1 MGAHSRNGGVAGY
14 TTGPGAGPGAGAAGV
29 AYGVQRGEMNAALRR
44 SARATGELVGALR
57 TGLPAMAGL
66 VPLTA
71 ALALSLLLLPWLPSA
86 VKPLR
91 ALANAERRRAG
102 RVLGREIPEPY
113 RPSSGEGLGEAR
125 RLLRSP
131 STWRDA
137 AWMAA
142 HGLTALMAAAVAVA
156 VWPAIPFTL
165 SLPLW
170 WWAAPEGSQAAFITL
185 DSWPKALT
193 MPFLQGAFDLAIL
206 LWLVPRL
213 LRWQARLAEVLLSP
227 TRRTSLA
234 ERVEE
239 LTETRAEALEAH
251 GAELRRIERD
261 LHDGTQAQ
269 LVAAA
274 LRLGLA
280 DRRFDADPDAARTLF
295 LEARNGVEEALTQ
308 LRTVIRGIYPPILS
322 DRGLA
327 GALRALAAAQPIPV
341 ELHVEE
347 ARAPAAV
354 EAAAYFV
361 VAEALTNIARHSGAR
376 HGWVALRREPARLT
390 IIVRDDG
397 KGGADPDRGS
407 GLAGIRR
414 RVAALD
420 GTTRLDS
427 PDGEGTT
434 LQVELPCGS

>member
-1 MGAHSRNGGVAGY
+1 MR
-14 TTGPGAGPGAGAAGV
+14 T
-29 AYGVQRGEMNAALRR
+29 ALKR
-44 SARATGELVGALR
+44 SVDATRELVGALR
-57 TGLPAMAGL
+57 TAVPALFGLAPLIAFL
-66 VPLTA
+66 V
-71 ALALSLLLLPWLPSA
+71 LLPVVLPWLPSA
-86 VKPLR
+86 VRPLR
-91 ALANAERRRAG
+91 RLANAERRRAG
-102 RVLGREIPEPY
+102 RLLGREIPEPY
-113 RPSSGEGLGEAR
+113 RPVGDGLAEGR
-125 RLLRSP
+125 RLLASRA
-131 STWRDA
+131 TWRDA
-137 AWMAA
+137 AWMAV
-142 HGLTALMAAAVAVA
+142 HGLTGLQAALIAVAI
-156 VWPAIPFTL
+156 WPAIPFTL

-170 WWAAPEGSQAAFITL
+170 WWAAPEGSQSAFITL

-193 MPFLQGAFDLAIL
+193 MPFVQGAFDLLVL

-213 LRWQARLAEVLLSP
+213 VRWQARLAAALLGP
-227 TRRTSLA
+227 TRRTSLS

-280 DRRFDADPDAARTLF
+280 DRRFGTDPDAARTLF
-295 LEARNGVEEALTQ
+295 LEAREGIEEALTQ

-327 GALRALAAAQPIPV
+327 GALRALAAGQPIPV
-341 ELHVEE
+341 ELDV
-347 ARAPAAV
+347 ADGRAPAAV

-361 VAEALTNIARHSGAR
+361 VAEALTNIAKHSGAR
-376 HGWVALRREPARLT
+376 HGWVVLRRDPARLV
-390 IIVRDDG
+390 ISVRDDG

-420 GTTRLDS
+420 GTTRIHS

-434 LQVELPCGS
+434 LEVELPCGS

>member
-1 MGAHSRNGGVAGY
+1 MNGVLRSGANGTVRL
-14 TTGPGAGPGAGAAGV
+14 V
-29 AYGVQRGEMNAALRR
+29 AALRT
-44 SARATGELVGALR
+44 A
-57 TGLPAMAGL
+57 LPALFGVPVVLL
-66 VPLTA
+66 VLV
-71 ALALSLLLLPWLPSA
+71 LAPILLPWLPEA
-86 VKPLR
+86 VRPLR

-102 RVLGREIPEPY
+102 ALLGREIPAPY
-113 RPSSGEGLGEAR
+113 RPMRGTSIERGLV
-125 RLLRSP
+125 LLRSP
-131 STWRDA
+131 DTWRDVG
-137 AWMAA
+137 WMAA
-142 HGLTALMAAAVAVA
+142 HGFTGLLAGVVAIGL
-156 VWPAIPFTL
+156 WPATPVSF

-193 MPFLQGAFDLAIL
+193 MPFVQGASYAFLL
-206 LWLVPRL
+206 LWLVPRAAV
-213 LRWQARLAEVLLSP
+213 WQARLAETLLRP
-227 TRRTSLA
+227 TRRTSLS

-239 LTETRAEALEAH
+239 LTETRAGALEAH

-295 LEARNGVEEALTQ
+295 LEAREGVEEALTQ
-308 LRTVIRGIYPPILS
+308 LRSVVRGIYPPILS
-322 DRGLA
+322 DRGLG
-327 GALRALAAAQPIPV
+327 GALRALAGGQPVPV
-341 ELHVEE
+341 ELDVADAD

-361 VAEALTNIARHSGAR
+361 VAEALTNVAKHSGAR
-376 HGWVALRREPARLT
+376 RAAVTVRRDGDRLLVR
-390 IIVRDDG
+390 VRDDG
-397 KGGADPDRGS
+397 KGGADPARGT

-420 GTTRLDS
+420 GAVRVHS

-434 LQVELPCGS
+434 LDVDLPCGS

>member
-1 MGAHSRNGGVAGY
+1 MSGAF
-14 TTGPGAGPGAGAAGV
+14 
-29 AYGVQRGEMNAALRR
+29 RR
-44 SARATGELVGALR
+44 SAHATGQLAGGLR
-57 TGLPAMAGL
+57 TAVPALLGLAPLAAFL
-66 VPLTA
+66 VLIV
-71 ALALSLLLLPWLPSA
+71 LVLPWLPTA

-102 RVLGREIPEPY
+102 RILGREIPEPY
-113 RPSSGEGLGEAR
+113 RPMRGEGAGEAR

-131 STWRDA
+131 DTWRDV
-137 AWMAA
+137 AWMVA
-142 HGLTALMAAAVAVA
+142 HGFTGLQAAAIGVMI
-156 VWPAIPFTL
+156 WPAIPYTL

-170 WWAAPEGSQAAFITL
+170 WWAVPEGSTSAFIVL
-185 DSWPKALT
+185 DGWPKALT
-193 MPFLQGAFDLAIL
+193 MPFLQGAFNLAVL

-213 LRWQARLAEVLLSP
+213 ARWQARLAEALLGP
-227 TRRTSLA
+227 TRRTSLT

-280 DRRFDADPDAARTLF
+280 DRRFDADPDAARALF
-295 LEARNGVEEALTQ
+295 LEARDGVEEALAQ
-308 LRTVIRGIYPPILS
+308 LRTVVRGIYPPILS

-327 GALRALAAAQPIPV
+327 GALGALAAAAPIPIDLGI
-341 ELHVEE
+341 EIDH
-347 ARAPAAV
+347 RAPAAV

-361 VAEALTNIARHSGAR
+361 VAEALTNIAKHSGAR
-376 HGWVALRREPARLT
+376 RGLVRVRREPARLT
-390 IIVRDDG
+390 ITVRDDG
-397 KGGADPDRGS
+397 KGGADPGRGS

-420 GTTRLDS
+420 GATRIDS
-427 PDGEGTT
+427 PDGGGTT
-434 LQVELPCGS
+434 LEVDLPCGS

>member
-1 MGAHSRNGGVAGY
+1 
-14 TTGPGAGPGAGAAGV
+14 
-29 AYGVQRGEMNAALRR
+29 MNVEATLDRTLRR
-44 SARATGELVGALR
+44 SAGATVRLVSALR
-57 TGLPAMAGL
+57 TAVPAMLGL
-66 VPLTA
+66 APLA
-71 ALALSLLLLPWLPSA
+71 ALLVLIVPALPWLPEA

-91 ALANAERRRAG
+91 ALADAERRRAG
-102 RVLGREIPEPY
+102 ALLGREIPAPY
-113 RPSSGEGLGEAR
+113 RPGGTGLRQGLA
-125 RLLRSP
+125 LVRSP
-131 STWRDA
+131 VFWRDA

-142 HGLTALMAAAVAVA
+142 HGLTGLTAAAVAVA

-170 WWAAPEGSQAAFITL
+170 WWAAPEGSQSAFITL

-193 MPFLQGAFDLAIL
+193 MPFLQGALDLFIL
-206 LWLVPRL
+206 VWLVPRL
-213 LRWQARLAEVLLSP
+213 ARWQARLAEVLLRP

-239 LTETRAEALEAH
+239 LAETRAGALEAH

-280 DRRFDADPDAARTLF
+280 DRRFDTDPAAARALF
-295 LEARNGVEEALTQ
+295 LDAREGVEEALAQ

-327 GALRALAAAQPIPV
+327 GALTALAAGQPIPIEISV
-341 ELHVEE
+341 D
-347 ARAPAAV
+347 AGRAPAAV

-361 VAEALTNIARHSGAR
+361 VAEALTNIAKHSGAG
-376 HGWVALRREPARLT
+376 HGSVTVRREGPLLRIT
-390 IIVRDDG
+390 VRDDG
-397 KGGADPDRGS
+397 KGGADDGRGS

-420 GTTRLDS
+420 GSTRIDS
-427 PDGEGTT
+427 PAGAGTV
-434 LQVELPCGS
+434 LEVDLPCGS

>member
-1 MGAHSRNGGVAGY
+1 MTSETSRDL
-14 TTGPGAGPGAGAAGV
+14 
-29 AYGVQRGEMNAALRR
+29 RGALRR
-44 SARATGELVGALR
+44 SADATGQLVGALR
-57 TGLPAMAGL
+57 TGLPALLGL

-71 ALALSLLLLPWLPSA
+71 FLALMWIALPWLPSA

-102 RVLGREIPEPY
+102 RILGREIPEPY
-113 RPSSGEGLGEAR
+113 RPPRDGGLREAR
-125 RLLRSP
+125 RLVRSP
-131 STWRDA
+131 DTWRDA
-137 AWMAA
+137 AWMAV
-142 HGLTALMAAAVAVA
+142 HGLTCLQAAVIAVGIWAA
-156 VWPAIPFTL
+156 VPYTL

-170 WWAAPEGSQAAFITL
+170 WWAAPEGSVAAFVTL
-185 DSWPKALT
+185 DGWPKALT
-193 MPFLQGAFDLAIL
+193 LPFLQGALDVFIL
-206 LWLVPRL
+206 LWLVPRFA
-213 LRWQARLAEVLLSP
+213 RWQARLAEVLLTP
-227 TRRTSLA
+227 TTRTSLS

-280 DRRFDADPDAARTLF
+280 DRRFEADPDAARELF
-295 LEARNGVEEALTQ
+295 LEAREGVEEALVQ

-327 GALRALAAAQPIPV
+327 GALRALAAGQPIPV
-341 ELHVEE
+341 ELDIDMGGAAEG
-347 ARAPAAV
+347 RAPAAV

-361 VAEALTNIARHSGAR
+361 VAEALTNIAKHSGAR
-376 HGWVALRREPARLT
+376 NGRVAVRRAPGRLT
-390 IIVRDDG
+390 IAVRDDG

-420 GTTRLDS
+420 GATRIDS

-434 LQVELPCGS
+434 LTVDLPCGS

>member
-1 MGAHSRNGGVAGY
+1 MTSGG
-14 TTGPGAGPGAGAAGV
+14 
-29 AYGVQRGEMNAALRR
+29 RLFER
-44 SARATGELVGALR
+44 SARATGQLAGALR
-57 TGLPAMAGL
+57 TAVPAMFGL
-66 VPLTA
+66 APLMFF
-71 ALALSLLLLPWLPSA
+71 LMLSVLVLPWLPTA
-86 VKPLR
+86 VRPLR

-102 RVLGREIPEPY
+102 GVLGREIPEPY
-113 RPSSGEGLGEAR
+113 APMRGDGAGEAH
-125 RLLRSP
+125 RLVRSP
-131 STWRDA
+131 DTWRDI
-137 AWMAA
+137 AWMVA
-142 HGLTALMAAAVAVA
+142 HGFTGVVAGVLAVGL
-156 VWPAIPFTL
+156 WPAIPYTL

-170 WWAAPEGSQAAFITL
+170 WWAAPEGSTSAFIVL

-193 MPFLQGAFDLAIL
+193 MPFLQAAFNLLIL

-213 LRWQARLAEVLLSP
+213 ARWQARLAELLLSP
-227 TRRTSLA
+227 TRRRSLA

-280 DRRFDADPDAARTLF
+280 DRRFAADPDAARELF
-295 LEARNGVEEALTQ
+295 LEAREGVEEALTQ

-327 GALRALAAAQPIPV
+327 GALRALAAAGPIPI
-341 ELHVEE
+341 ELDIDAADETYG
-347 ARAPAAV
+347 RAPAAV

-376 HGWVALRREPARLT
+376 HGWVTVRREPARLT
-390 IIVRDDG
+390 ITVRDDG
-397 KGGADPDRGS
+397 KGGADAGRGS

-420 GTTRLDS
+420 GVTRIDS
-427 PDGEGTT
+427 PDGGGTT
-434 LQVELPCGS
+434 LEVDLPCGS

>member
-1 MGAHSRNGGVAGY
+1 MSSDIGQAV
-14 TTGPGAGPGAGAAGV
+14 
-29 AYGVQRGEMNAALRR
+29 RR
-44 SARATGELVGALR
+44 SARATRQVAGGLVTAVPALF
-57 TGLPAMAGL
+57 GL
-66 VPLTA
+66 VPLA
-71 ALALSLLLLPWLPSA
+71 AFLVLIVIALPWLPTA
-86 VKPLR
+86 VRPLR

-113 RPSSGEGLGEAR
+113 RPSRGQGLDEAR
-125 RLLRSP
+125 RLVRAP
-131 STWRDA
+131 DTWRDI
-137 AWMAA
+137 AWMVG
-142 HGLTALMAAAVAVA
+142 HGFTGLIAGVFAVGL
-156 VWPAIPFTL
+156 WPAIPYTL

-170 WWAAPEGSQAAFITL
+170 WWAAPDGSTSAFIVL

-193 MPFLQGAFDLAIL
+193 MPFVQGAFDLFLL
-206 LWLVPRL
+206 LWLVPRFA
-213 LRWQARLAEVLLSP
+213 RWQARFAERLLGP
-227 TRRTSLA
+227 TRGTSLS

-280 DRRFDADPDAARTLF
+280 DRRFTADPDAARTLF
-295 LEARNGVEEALTQ
+295 LEAREGIEEALTQ

-327 GALRALAAAQPIPV
+327 GALNALAAAQPIPV
-341 ELHVEE
+341 ETDVRVDR
-347 ARAPAAV
+347 RAPAAV

-376 HGWVALRREPARLT
+376 HGWVVVRREPARLAVT
-390 IIVRDDG
+390 VRDDG
-397 KGGADPDRGS
+397 KGGADPGRGS
-407 GLAGIRR
+407 GLSGIRR

-420 GTTRLDS
+420 GTTRIHS

-434 LQVELPCGS
+434 LEVDLPCGS

>member
-1 MGAHSRNGGVAGY
+1 MDG
-14 TTGPGAGPGAGAAGV
+14 
-29 AYGVQRGEMNAALRR
+29 ALRR
-44 SARATGELVGALR
+44 SADATAELVRALR
-57 TGLPAMAGL
+57 TGLPALAGL
-66 VPLTA
+66 VPLA
-71 ALALSLLLLPWLPSA
+71 AVLALLPIALPSLPSA

-91 ALANAERRRAG
+91 ALASAERRRAG

-113 RPSSGEGLGEAR
+113 PPSRGEGLAEAR

-131 STWRDA
+131 STWRDV
-137 AWMAA
+137 AWLAL
-142 HGLTALMAAAVAVA
+142 HGVTALGTAMIAVGI
-156 VWPAIPFTL
+156 WPSIPFTL

-170 WWAAPEGSQAAFITL
+170 WWAAPEGSQSAFITL

-193 MPFLQGAFDLAIL
+193 MPFLQGAFDLAVL

-213 LRWQARLAEVLLSP
+213 VRWQARLAEALLSP

-280 DRRFDADPDAARTLF
+280 DRRFDGDPEAARALF
-295 LEARNGVEEALTQ
+295 LEAREGIEEALTQ

-327 GALRALAAAQPIPV
+327 GALRALAAGQPIPV
-341 ELHVEE
+341 EMDVEDG
-347 ARAPAAV
+347 RAPAAV

-361 VAEALTNIARHSGAR
+361 VAEALTNIAKHSGAR
-376 HGWVALRREPARLT
+376 HGRVAVRREPGRLT
-390 IIVRDDG
+390 ISVRDDG

-434 LQVELPCGS
+434 LEVELPCGS

>member
-1 MGAHSRNGGVAGY
+1 MTGDIGGAF
-14 TTGPGAGPGAGAAGV
+14 
-29 AYGVQRGEMNAALRR
+29 RR
-44 SARATGELVGALR
+44 SAHATRDLAGGLR
-57 TGLPAMAGL
+57 TAVPALFGLAPL
-66 VPLTA
+66 VAFLV
-71 ALALSLLLLPWLPSA
+71 LIVLVLPWLPAA
-86 VKPLR
+86 VQPLR
-91 ALANAERRRAG
+91 ALANTERRRAG
-102 RVLGREIPEPY
+102 RILGREIPEPY
-113 RPSSGEGLGEAR
+113 APMRGEGASEAR
-125 RLLRSP
+125 RLVRSP
-131 STWRDA
+131 DTWRDV
-137 AWMAA
+137 AWMVA
-142 HGLTALMAAAVAVA
+142 HGLTGLQAAVLAVLI
-156 VWPAIPFTL
+156 WPAIPYTL

-170 WWAAPEGSQAAFITL
+170 WWAAPEGSTSAFITL
-185 DSWPKALT
+185 DGWPKALT
-193 MPFLQGAFDLAIL
+193 MPFVQTAFNLALL

-213 LRWQARLAEVLLSP
+213 ARWQARLAEALLGP

-280 DRRFDADPDAARTLF
+280 DRRFDADPDAARALF
-295 LEARNGVEEALTQ
+295 LQARDGVEEALAQ

-327 GALRALAAAQPIPV
+327 GALAALAAAAPIPID
-341 ELHVEE
+341 LGIDIDH
-347 ARAPAAV
+347 RAPAAV

-361 VAEALTNIARHSGAR
+361 VAEALTNIAKHSGAR
-376 HGWVALRREPARLT
+376 HGLVTVRREPARLT

-397 KGGADPDRGS
+397 KGGADPGRGS

-420 GTTRLDS
+420 GATRIDS
-427 PDGEGTT
+427 PDGGGTT
-434 LQVELPCGS
+434 LEVHLPCGS

>member
-1 MGAHSRNGGVAGY
+1 MTSDMSDELRV
-14 TTGPGAGPGAGAAGV
+14 
-29 AYGVQRGEMNAALRR
+29 ALRR
-44 SARATGELVGALR
+44 STEATGRLAGALR

-71 ALALSLLLLPWLPSA
+71 GLVLIFIALPWLPSA

-102 RVLGREIPEPY
+102 RVLGRPIPAPY
-113 RPSSGEGLGEAR
+113 PPSRGEGLAEAR

-142 HGLTALMAAAVAVA
+142 HGLTAFPAAVVAVA
-156 VWPAIPFTL
+156 LWPATPVSF

-170 WWAAPEGSQAAFITL
+170 WWAAPEGSQSAFITV

-193 MPFLQGAFDLAIL
+193 MPFLQGAVYLFIL
-206 LWLVPRL
+206 LWLAPRGV
-213 LRWQARLAEVLLSP
+213 RWQARLAEALLSP
-227 TRRTSLA
+227 TTRTSLT

-280 DRRFDADPDAARTLF
+280 DRRFEGDPDASRALF
-295 LEARNGVEEALTQ
+295 LEAREGIEEALTQ

-327 GALRALAAAQPIPV
+327 GALRALAAGQPIPV
-341 ELHVEE
+341 EMDVEMDVE
-347 ARAPAAV
+347 MEGGRVPAAV

-361 VAEALTNIARHSGAR
+361 VAEALTNIAKHSGAR
-376 HGWVALRREPARLT
+376 HGRVAVRREGAHLT
-390 IIVRDDG
+390 ISVRDDG
-397 KGGADPDRGS
+397 KGGADPGRGS

-420 GTTRLDS
+420 GTARIDS

-434 LQVELPCGS
+434 LEVDLPCGS